1 MGERGADSLSW
12 RDRLASWRSDP
23 LLRRVVKHSSYLSSS
38 HTIAAGLSFFQGILV
53 ARLLGVDG
61 LGEITAVVTFVTA
74 INNLLSFRM
83 SEVVVKH
90 FAPPLAAGR
99 NEEAAAVAKGAGLA
113 EGATSIVAFVVM
125 LLLAPWAAQTF
136 LKDPAASKWIM
147 FYGVII
153 LSNMLF
159 ESSRGILQSTHRFG
173 QFASV
178 NLAQSILTFA
188 LISIAFLTTS
198 TSIPFVL
205 TAYIAGKTL
214 AGVAIVVLAVRA
226 LNASLPGWWRIPLRA
241 YPNWRGMFSFA
252 LNTNLNGTV
261 NIFVRDNIPL
271 YIASL
276 TSAAGVGYFRIAMSF
291 INLLMLPVEP
301 FISPTY
307 AEITRTIAEKDYK
320 LTRQLLRRVSSLV
333 AVWVAAAGGF
343 IILFGWWLIPFLY
356 GEEYAPAYPAAVLLL
371 VGYGAANIFSWNRP
385 LLLALGKPTFPLV
398 VAASVGAVELVLI
411 FRLVPVNGYL
421 AAAAILSAYLF
432 VSVGINV
439 WRGLSEIR
447 KKSVVTVA

>member
-1 MGERGADSLSW
+1 MAAW
-12 RDRLASWRSDP
+12 RADP
-23 LLRRVVKHSSYLSSS
+23 LLRRVVKNSSYLSSS
-38 HTIAAGLSFFQGILV
+38 NTIAAGLSFIQGILV

-61 LGEITAVVTFVTA
+61 LGEITAVITFVTA

-83 SEVVVKH
+83 SEVVVRH
-90 FAPPLAAGR
+90 FTPPLVAGR
-99 NEEAAAVAKGAGLA
+99 KDEAAAVAKGAGLA
-113 EGATSIVAFVVM
+113 EAATSILAFLIMV
-125 LLLAPWAAQTF
+125 LLAPWAAQTF
-136 LKDPAASKWIM
+136 LKDPAAATWII

-153 LSNMLF
+153 LSNIVF
-159 ESSRGILQSTHRFG
+159 ETSRGILQSTHRFG

-178 NLAQSILTFA
+178 NLAQSILTFT

-198 TSIPFVL
+198 ASIPLIL

-214 AGVAIVVLAVRA
+214 AGIAIIVLAVRA
-226 LNASLPGWWRIPLRA
+226 LNASLPGWWRVPLQV
-241 YPNWRGMFSFA
+241 YPGWRGMFSFA
-252 LNTNLNGTV
+252 FNTNLNGTV

-276 TSAAGVGYFRIAMSF
+276 TSATGVGYFRIAMSF
-291 INLLMLPVEP
+291 INILMLPVEP

-307 AEITRTIAEKDYK
+307 AEITRTIAEKNFG

-343 IILFGWWLIPFLY
+343 IILFGWWLIPLLY

-371 VGYGAANIFSWNRP
+371 AGYGTANIFSWNRP

-411 FRLVPVNGYL
+411 FQWVPIYGYL
-421 AAAAILSAYLF
+421 AAAAILSGYLF

-439 WRGLSEIR
+439 WKGLTEI
-447 KKSVVTVA
+447 KHQTAMSNTT

>member
-1 MGERGADSLSW
+1 MSW

-23 LLRRVVKHSSYLSSS
+23 LLRRVVKHSGYLSSS
-38 HTIAAGLSFFQGILV
+38 NTVAAALSFVQGILV
-53 ARLLGVDG
+53 ARLLGADG
-61 LGEITAVVTFVTA
+61 LGEITAVITFVTA
-74 INNLLSFRM
+74 VNNLLSFRM
-83 SEVVVKH
+83 SEVVIRH
-90 FAPPLAAGR
+90 FTPPLVAGR
-99 NEEAAAVAKGAGLA
+99 KDEAAAVAKGAGMA
-113 EGATSIVAFVVM
+113 EVATSILAFLIMV
-125 LLLAPWAAQTF
+125 LLAPWAAQTF
-136 LKDPAASKWIM
+136 LKDPAAATWIV

-153 LSNMLF
+153 LSNILF
-159 ESSRGILQSTHRFG
+159 ETSRGILQSTHRFG
-173 QFASV
+173 QFASI
-178 NLAQSILTFA
+178 NLAQSILTFI

-198 TSIPFVL
+198 ASIPFIL

-214 AGVAIVVLAVRA
+214 AGIAIIVMAVRA
-226 LNASLPGWWRIPLRA
+226 LNENLPGWHKVPLRI
-241 YPNWRGMFSFA
+241 YPDWRGMFSFA

-307 AEITRTIAEKDYK
+307 AEVTRTISEKNYS

-333 AVWVAAAGGF
+333 AVWVVAAGGF
-343 IILFGWWLIPFLY
+343 IVLLGWWLIPFLY

-371 VGYGAANIFSWNRP
+371 VGYGVANIFSWNRP

-411 FRLVPVNGYL
+411 FQWVPIYGYL

-432 VSVGINV
+432 ISVGINV
-439 WRGLSEIR
+439 WKGLVEI
-447 KKSVVTVA
+447 KKRSAA

>member
-1 MGERGADSLSW
+1 MSW

-23 LLRRVVKHSSYLSSS
+23 LLRRVVKHSGYLSSS
-38 HTIAAGLSFFQGILV
+38 NTIAAALSFVQGILV
-53 ARLLGVDG
+53 ARLLGVDN
-61 LGEITAVVTFVTA
+61 LGEITAVIAFVTA
-74 INNLLSFRM
+74 VNNLFSFRM

-90 FAPPLAAGR
+90 FAPPLAAGK

-113 EGATSIVAFVVM
+113 EAATSILAFLILV
-125 LLLAPWAAQTF
+125 LLAPWAAQTF
-136 LKDPAASKWIM
+136 LKNPAASTWII

-153 LSNMLF
+153 LSNIVF
-159 ESSRGILQSTHRFG
+159 ETSRGILQSTQRFG
-173 QFASV
+173 QFASI

-188 LISIAFLTTS
+188 IVVVAFLTS
-198 TSIPFVL
+198 TASVPFVL
-205 TAYIAGKTL
+205 VAYIAGKTL
-214 AGVAIVVLAVRA
+214 AGIAIIVMAVRA
-226 LNASLPGWWRIPLRA
+226 LNENLPGWRHAPLRA
-241 YPNWRGMFSFA
+241 FSGWRGMFSFA

-261 NIFVRDNIPL
+261 NLFVRDNIPL

-276 TSAAGVGYFRIAMSF
+276 TSTTGVGYFRIAMSF

-307 AEITRTIAEKDYK
+307 AEVTRTIAEKNYG

-333 AVWVAAAGGF
+333 SLWVAAAGGF

-356 GEEYAPAYPAAVLLL
+356 TEEYAPAYPAAVLLL

-385 LLLALGKPTFPLV
+385 LLLALNKPTYPLV

-411 FRLVPVNGYL
+411 FQWVPIYGYL
-421 AAAAILSAYLF
+421 AAAAILSGYLF
-432 VSVGINV
+432 ISVGINV
-439 WRGLSEIR
+439 WKGLVEIR
-447 KKSVVTVA
+447 HQSAMSNPA

>member
-1 MGERGADSLSW
+1 LSW

-38 HTIAAGLSFFQGILV
+38 NTVAAGLSFIQGILA
-53 ARLLGVDG
+53 ARLLGVDN
-61 LGEITAVVTFVTA
+61 LGEITAVIAFVTA
-74 INNLLSFRM
+74 VNNLFSFRM

-99 NEEAAAVAKGAGLA
+99 NEEAAAVAKGAGMA
-113 EGATSIVAFVVM
+113 EAGTSILAFLIM
-125 LLLAPWAAQTF
+125 LLLAPWAAKTF
-136 LKDPAASKWIM
+136 IKDAEAAKWIV

-153 LSNMLF
+153 LSNIIF
-159 ESSRGILQSTHRFG
+159 ETSRGILQSTHRFG
-173 QFASV
+173 QFASI

-188 LISIAFLTTS
+188 IVVVAFLTS
-198 TSIPFVL
+198 TVSVPFL
-205 TAYIAGKTL
+205 LAAYIAGKTL
-214 AGVAIVVLAVRA
+214 AGIAIIVMAVRA
-226 LNASLPGWWRIPLRA
+226 LNENLPGWRRAPLRA
-241 YPNWRGMFSFA
+241 FSGWRGMFSFA
-252 LNTNLNGTV
+252 FNTNLNGTV
-261 NIFVRDNIPL
+261 NLFVRDNIPL

-276 TSAAGVGYFRIAMSF
+276 TSTTGVGYFRIAMSF

-307 AEITRTIAEKDYK
+307 TEITRTIAEKNYT

-343 IILFGWWLIPFLY
+343 IVLFGWWLIPFLY
-356 GEEYAPAYPAAVLLL
+356 GEEYAPAYPTAVLLL
-371 VGYGAANIFSWNRP
+371 IGYGMANIFSWNRP

-398 VAASVGAVELVLI
+398 VAASVGAVELALI
-411 FRLVPVNGYL
+411 FRLVPLYGYL
-421 AAAAILSAYLF
+421 AAAAILSGYLF

-439 WRGLSEIR
+439 WRGLTEIR
-447 KKSVVTVA
+447 NRSAAESI

>member
-1 MGERGADSLSW
+1 LSW

-23 LLRRVVKHSSYLSSS
+23 LLRRVVKHSGYLSSS
-38 HTIAAGLSFFQGILV
+38 NTIAAALSFVQGILV
-53 ARLLGVDG
+53 ARLLGADG
-61 LGEITAVVTFVTA
+61 LGEITAIIVFVTA
-74 INNLLSFRM
+74 VNNLLSFRM
-83 SEVVVKH
+83 SEVVVRH
-90 FAPPLAAGR
+90 FTPLLVASR
-99 NEEAAAVAKGAGLA
+99 KDEAAAVAKGAGLA
-113 EGATSIVAFVVM
+113 EAATSIVAFLVM
-125 LLLAPWAAQTF
+125 VLLAPWAAQTF
-136 LKDPAASKWIM
+136 LKDPAAATWIV

-153 LSNMLF
+153 LSNIVF
-159 ESSRGILQSTHRFG
+159 ETSRGILQSTHRFG

-178 NLAQSILTFA
+178 NLAQSILTFI

-198 TSIPFVL
+198 ASIPFIL

-214 AGVAIVVLAVRA
+214 AGIAIVILAVRA
-226 LNASLPGWWRIPLRA
+226 LNDHVPGWWRVSLRA
-241 YPNWRGMFSFA
+241 YPGWRGMFSFA
-252 LNTNLNGTV
+252 FNTNLNGTV

-276 TSAAGVGYFRIAMSF
+276 TSSAGVGYFRIAMSF

-307 AEITRTIAEKDYK
+307 AEVTRTIAEKNFDVT
-320 LTRQLLRRVSSLV
+320 LRLLRRVSSLV
-333 AVWVAAAGGF
+333 AVWVAAASGF

-356 GEEYAPAYPAAVLLL
+356 GDEYAPAYPAAVLLL
-371 VGYGAANIFSWNRP
+371 VGYGAANILSWNRP

-398 VAASVGAVELVLI
+398 VAASVGAVELVFI
-411 FRLVPVNGYL
+411 FRLVPIYGYL

-439 WRGLSEIR
+439 WRGLIEI
-447 KKSVVTVA
+447 KKISVAETI